1 MLSSTPVALSLT
13 IRSEFKSNTDF
24 GEHISIMGGIVCGAQ
39 LIPPLLSIIPTELAL
54 SRNFDKEGIK
64 K

>member
-1 MLSSTPVALSLT
+1 MLSSIPVALSLT

-24 GEHISIMGGIVCGAQ
+24 GERFSIMGGIACGAQ

-54 SRNFDKEGIK
+54 RTNFDKEVIRK
-64 K
+64 